1 MDEVHAYTLE
11 RCLQWRFYRVFGQS
25 QKFIPVPLGTVNEK
39 DNQKA
44 SENKQKAQRA
54 TILRSKIKRAIAK
67 DKAIIR

>member
-1 MDEVHAYTLE
+1 MAL
-11 RCLQWRFYRVFGQS
+11 LQSIRTTA
-25 QKFIPVPLGTVNEK
+25 KFIPVPLGTVNEK

-54 TILRSKIKRAIAK
+54 AAK